1 MILRDPFRLPEDQAD
16 HLRESWL
23 QPKGDD
29 QNIDISIEN
38 FCDLVC
44 RMVRWL
50 DLTKAF
56 VSPPLGPTLC
66 VILNASELIE
76 ASAYIKY
83 GMG

>member
-1 MILRDPFRLPEDQAD
+1 
-16 HLRESWL
+16 
-23 QPKGDD
+23 
-29 QNIDISIEN
+29 
-38 FCDLVC
+38 
-44 RMVRWL
+44 MVRWL